1 MRPTRRRY
9 CWSLGCVPLATF
21 LIACPGDDGAGMME
35 TSGTTGPSSITDFT
49 ASSTGTSGSSTTAD
63 SETTVVVDG
72 TGTTGQL
79 CDTILCGDV
88 CCEAEEECVNEQCL
102 PFCETEIRCGA
113 NQEICCEAD
122 QVCLAESCATPTGM
136 CTDNYDCAEGE
147 FCEPTLDQCLPQPDP
162 LECEIL
168 PDFEDIQITQE
179 WSFES
184 EQVISMPAVGD
195 VDGEPDPEVVINTYY
210 ATDPGGGS
218 AEFFGEIIILDG
230 VTGSEQL
237 RIVNDP
243 QNDSYG
249 SYSRSTVGL
258 SDVDGNDLADIIYV
272 GRPQVSIPP
281 FANNSSLIHAVNGLG
296 EHLWS
301 SHAPD
306 GSDYFIYVRHGAPSF
321 ANFDSDDA
329 SEIVFGV
336 TVLDNDGTVLY
347 DDDNSWNRGGGVF
360 GSNGDYLGGVSA
372 IVDLTGDGY
381 PEIVSG
387 REAWSVSW
395 DEGQSPPDVQ
405 LTLLWEYVG
414 PDGFPAVA
422 DLDQDGTPE
431 VVLVGDPA
439 PFNVRDGIIT
449 VLNGQTGELWC
460 GVDPTDAMC
469 QANSSLRTQPIPIP
483 GAGRGGPPTIADFD
497 GDGRP
502 EIAVAGGSSYS
513 VYDLNRP
520 GEEVVQPAG
529 APPPDPGAVYVRW
542 TATTQDQSSSA
553 TGSSV
558 FDFQGDGIAEVIYAD
573 ECYLRVYDGQ
583 AGDVILE
590 QENSSATIHEYPI
603 VVDADGDGNSELVV
617 VANDANADGDCGSI
631 PGYSTR
637 RGVFVYGDVNDQW
650 VRTRQVWNNHTYNV
664 TNATSTG
671 LTPPMQTNNWDD
683 PDLNNFRQNFQ
694 GSGVFNAP
702 DLEVNLSVGL
712 ANCLQKEFEV
722 IATVR
727 NTGSIGVPAGV
738 DVSLYRGTM
747 DNPDDLVSTQTTA
760 EGLLPGQQTN
770 LSWLEPNPGNEAQ
783 DYFVVVDGDMDA
795 VVTECIEDN
804 NTAAATSV
812 ACPTPG

>member
-1 MRPTRRRY
+1 M
-9 CWSLGCVPLATF
+9 
-21 LIACPGDDGAGMME
+21 
-35 TSGTTGPSSITDFT
+35 
-49 ASSTGTSGSSTTAD
+49 
-63 SETTVVVDG
+63 
-72 TGTTGQL
+72 
-79 CDTILCGDV
+79 
-88 CCEAEEECVNEQCL
+88 
-102 PFCETEIRCGA
+102 
-113 NQEICCEAD
+113 
-122 QVCLAESCATPTGM
+122 
-136 CTDNYDCAEGE
+136 
-147 FCEPTLDQCLPQPDP
+147 
-162 LECEIL
+162 
-168 PDFEDIQITQE
+168 
-179 WSFES
+179 
-184 EQVISMPAVGD
+184 
-195 VDGEPDPEVVINTYY
+195 
-210 ATDPGGGS
+210 
-218 AEFFGEIIILDG
+218 
-230 VTGSEQL
+230 
-237 RIVNDP
+237 
-243 QNDSYG
+243 
-249 SYSRSTVGL
+249 
-258 SDVDGNDLADIIYV
+258 
-272 GRPQVSIPP
+272 
-281 FANNSSLIHAVNGLG
+281 
-296 EHLWS
+296 
-301 SHAPD
+301 
-306 GSDYFIYVRHGAPSF
+306 
-321 ANFDSDDA
+321 
-329 SEIVFGV
+329 
-336 TVLDNDGTVLY
+336 
-347 DDDNSWNRGGGVF
+347 F

-372 IVDLTGDGY
+372 IADLTGDGY

-395 DEGQSPPDVQ
+395 DEGQNPPDVQ

-414 PDGFPAVA
+414 PDGFPAIA

-460 GVDPTDAMC
+460 GVDPTDGMC
-469 QANSSLRTQPIPIP
+469 QANDSLRTQPIPIP

-520 GEEVVQPAG
+520 GEDVVQPPG
-529 APPPDPGAVYVRW
+529 DPPPDPGAIYVRW
-542 TATTQDQSSSA
+542 TAATQDQSSSA

-603 VVDADGDGNSELVV
+603 VVDADGDGNSELLV
-617 VANDANADGDCGSI
+617 VANDANADDDCGMI

-650 VRTRQVWNNHTYNV
+650 VRTRQVWNTHTYHV

-683 PDLNNFRQNFQ
+683 PDLNNYRQNFQ

-712 ANCLQKEFEV
+712 ANCLQEEFEV

-760 EGLLPGQQTN
+760 EGLLPGAQTN
-770 LSWLEPNPGNEAQ
+770 LSWLEPNPGNQPQ

-795 VVTECIEDN
+795 LVTECIEDN

-812 ACPTPG
+812 ACPDPG